1 MERASIIDWGAFDAV
16 LFDLDGVLT
25 ATAQVHA
32 GCWKTVFDQHF
43 LLSSGVSDAHAS
55 RPFELPHDYR
65 QYVDGKPRYDGVRS
79 FLSSRGV
86 WLPDGTPLDLPAAE
100 TICGLGNKKSLLFT
114 EAIQAEGVE
123 TYPDAVALARYL
135 RKRDIKLGVV
145 SSSRHCESILV
156 AAGLQ
161 EYFSVRVDGVV
172 AEKVGLTGKPS
183 PETFVYAAR
192 KLGIEPASSAVIE
205 DALVGVRA
213 AKQGGFGLVVG
224 IDRTEGQIDLAK
236 SGADLVVT
244 DLETTLG
251 INNNRPVLTELGR
264 SNHAE

>member
-1 MERASIIDWGAFDAV
+1 MERAGMIDWGAFAGV

-32 GCWKTVFDQHF
+32 DCWKRVFDEY
-43 LLSSGVSDAHAS
+43 LLSVGVSDAQVS
-55 RPFELPHDYR
+55 RPFELPQDYR

-86 WLPDGTPLDLPAAE
+86 WLPDGTPIDVPTAK
-100 TICGLGNKKSLLFT
+100 TICGLGNNKSLLFA
-114 EAIQAEGVE
+114 EAIQTEGVE
-123 TYPDAVALARYL
+123 TYPDAVVLARYL
-135 RKRDIKLGVV
+135 LKRDIKLGVV
-145 SSSRHCESILV
+145 SSSRHCESILIS
-156 AAGLQ
+156 AGLQ
-161 EYFSVRVDGVV
+161 EFFSVRVDGIV
-172 AEKVGLTGKPS
+172 AEKVGLAGKPS

-192 KLGIEPASSAVIE
+192 KLGIEPASSAVVE

-244 DLETTLG
+244 DLEMTLG
-251 INNNRPVLTELGR
+251 IDNNRSVSSELGR
-264 SNHAE
+264 SSHAE

>member
-1 MERASIIDWGAFDAV
+1 MERVGTVDWGQFEAV

-32 GCWKTVFDQHF
+32 RCWKQVFDEY
-43 LLSSGVSDAHAS
+43 LLSSTASDQNAS
-55 RPFELPHDYR
+55 RPFELPQDYTC
-65 QYVDGKPRYDGVRS
+65 YVDGKPRYDGVRS

-86 WLPDGTPLDLPAAE
+86 WLPDGTPVDLPIAD
-100 TICGLGNKKSLLFT
+100 TVCGLGNKKSFLFT
-114 EAIQAEGVE
+114 EVIQAEGIAV
-123 TYPDAVALARYL
+123 YPDAVSLAKYL

-145 SSSRHCESILV
+145 SSSRHCESVLT

-161 EYFSVRVDGVV
+161 DYFSVRVDGVI
-172 AEKVGLTGKPS
+172 AEKVGLAGKPS
-183 PETFVYAAR
+183 PETFVYASR
-192 KLGIEPASSAVIE
+192 ELGVEPSGSAVIE

-224 IDRTEGQIDLAK
+224 IDRTEGEIDLSK

-244 DLETTLG
+244 DLEKTLG
-251 INNNRPVLTELGR
+251 IDDNKPILSELGR
-264 SNHAE
+264 PSHAE

>member
-1 MERASIIDWGAFDAV
+1 MERAGVIDWGEFDAV

-32 GCWKTVFDQHF
+32 GCWKRVFDEY
-43 LLSSGVSDAHAS
+43 LLSVGVSDAQVS
-55 RPFELPHDYR
+55 RPLLGDVYKR

-86 WLPDGTPLDLPAAE
+86 WLPDGTPVDLPIAE
-100 TICGLGNKKSLLFT
+100 TICGLGNRKSLLFT
-114 EAIQAEGVE
+114 EAIQVEGVE
-123 TYPDAVALARYL
+123 IYPDAVVLARYL

-145 SSSRHCESILV
+145 SSSRHCESILS

-161 EYFSVRVDGVV
+161 DYFSIRVDGVV

-192 KLGIEPASSAVIE
+192 KLGVDPASSAVVE

-244 DLETTLG
+244 DLEKTLG
-251 INNNRPVLTELGR
+251 IDNNRPILSERGCQ
-264 SNHAE
+264 NHAE

>member
-1 MERASIIDWGAFDAV
+1 MERAGVIDWGEFDAV

-32 GCWKTVFDQHF
+32 GCWKRVFDEY
-43 LLSSGVSDAHAS
+43 LLKAGVSDAHAS
-55 RPFELPHDYR
+55 RPFELPQDYR

-86 WLPDGTPLDLPAAE
+86 WLPDGTPVDLPIAE
-100 TICGLGNKKSLLFT
+100 TICGLGNRKSLLFT
-114 EAIQAEGVE
+114 EAIQVEGVE
-123 TYPDAVALARYL
+123 IYPDAVVLARYL

-145 SSSRHCESILV
+145 SSSRHCESILS

-161 EYFSVRVDGVV
+161 DYFSIRVDGVV

-192 KLGIEPASSAVIE
+192 KLGVDPASSAVVE

-244 DLETTLG
+244 DLEKTLG
-251 INNNRPVLTELGR
+251 IDNNRPILSERGCQ
-264 SNHAE
+264 NHAE

>member
-1 MERASIIDWGAFDAV
+1 MERADMIDWSAFDAV

-25 ATAQVHA
+25 ATAQVHER
-32 GCWKTVFDQHF
+32 CWKRVFDEY
-43 LLSSGVSDAHAS
+43 LSSSVASHENRS
-55 RPFELPHDYR
+55 RPFELPQDYR

-86 WLPDGTPLDLPAAE
+86 WLPDGTPADPPTAG

-114 EAIQAEGVE
+114 EVIQSEGVAV
-123 TYPDAVALARYL
+123 YPDAVALARHL
-135 RKRDIKLGVV
+135 RERNIKLGVV
-145 SSSRHCESILV
+145 SSSRHCESILTTV
-156 AAGLQ
+156 GLQ
-161 EYFSVRVDGVV
+161 DCFSLRVDGVV
-172 AEKVGLTGKPS
+172 AEKVGLAGKPS

-192 KLGIEPASSAVIE
+192 ESGVEPASSVVVE

-236 SGADLVVT
+236 SGADVVVT
-244 DLETTLG
+244 DLVKTLG
-251 INNNRPVLTELGR
+251 IDNNRSVVSE
-264 SNHAE
+264 

>member
-1 MERASIIDWGAFDAV
+1 MFRRWTAHGVRVAFGSGEFSYANVIEGLLTLSSVSAQFGNRSLLIFFPKTMERASIIDWGAFDAV

-25 ATAQVHA
+25 ATARVHA

-161 EYFSVRVDGVV
+161 E
-172 AEKVGLTGKPS
+172 
-183 PETFVYAAR
+183 
-192 KLGIEPASSAVIE
+192 
-205 DALVGVRA
+205 
-213 AKQGGFGLVVG
+213 
-224 IDRTEGQIDLAK
+224 
-236 SGADLVVT
+236 
-244 DLETTLG
+244 
-251 INNNRPVLTELGR
+251 
-264 SNHAE
+264 